1 MSDMV
6 AALEQNGH
14 TYRTDGSVYFRIA
27 SLPDYGKLARLDHAG
42 IQAGARVDS
51 DKYEKE
57 NARDFV
63 LWKATQPDEPTWDFG
78 IGPGRPGWH
87 IECSAMALRILGE
100 APIDIHCGGI
110 DLVFPH
116 HENEIAQAEGATKR
130 QFSRFWFHVEHLLMD
145 DEKMSK
151 SLGNVFN
158 VKDLVDQ
165 GHRPSTLRYLLL
177 SVHYRKQ
184 LKFSLATLSQCDE
197 ALKRLVDFLSRLDT
211 ITAAGAHPAV
221 AERIAA
227 ARAEFDAHLLA
238 DVNAPGGLGVLFE
251 LVRGLNAA
259 IDAGEVGLEDV
270 AIIRAAFD
278 HFDLVLGFIA
288 MRRAEDAAPPVP
300 VDEIERLIVER
311 REARQRR
318 DFARADGIR
327 QDLAARGILLEDS
340 PAGTRWKRG

>member
-1 MSDMV
+1 MGQTI
-6 AALEQNGH
+6 AALEANGH
-14 TYRTDGSVYFRIA
+14 TYRSDGSIYFRIG
-27 SLPDYGKLARLDHAG
+27 SLPDYGKLARLDHSG

-51 DKYEKE
+51 DKYDKE

-130 QFSRFWFHVEHLLMD
+130 QFARFWFHVEHLLMD

-158 VKDLVDQ
+158 VKDLIEQ
-165 GHRPSTLRYLLL
+165 GHRASTLRYLLL

-184 LKFSLATLSQCDE
+184 LKFSMATLAQCDE
-197 ALKRLVDFLSRLDT
+197 ALKRLMDFLSRLDT
-211 ITAAGAHPAV
+211 VAAGGAHPAV
-221 AERIAA
+221 GERVAA
-227 ARAEFDAHLLA
+227 ARTEFDAHLLN
-238 DVNAPGGLGVLFE
+238 DVNAPGGLGVLFD

-259 IDAGEVGLEDV
+259 IDAGEVGTDDV
-270 AIIRAAFD
+270 AVIREAFD

-288 MRRAEDAAPPVP
+288 MRRAEDAAPPVD
-300 VDEIERLIVER
+300 VAEIERLIVER

-318 DFARADGIR
+318 EFARADAIR

-340 PAGTRWKRG
+340 PTGTRWKRG

>member
-1 MSDMV
+1 
-6 AALEQNGH
+6 
-14 TYRTDGSVYFRIA
+14 
-27 SLPDYGKLARLDHAG
+27 
-42 IQAGARVDS
+42 
-51 DKYEKE
+51 
-57 NARDFV
+57 
-63 LWKATQPDEPTWDFG
+63 
-78 IGPGRPGWH
+78 
-87 IECSAMALRILGE
+87 MALRILGE

-116 HENEIAQAEGATKR
+116 HENEIAQAEGATKK

-158 VKDLVDQ
+158 VPELIEQ

-211 ITAAGAHPAV
+211 ITAAGAHPAI
-221 AERIAA
+221 AERVAA
-227 ARAEFDAHLLA
+227 ARAEFDAHLLN
-238 DVNAPGGLGVLFE
+238 DVNAPGGLGVLFD

-259 IDAGEVGLEDV
+259 IDAGEVGAEDAAV
-270 AIIRAAFD
+270 IRAAFD

-300 VDEIERLIVER
+300 VAEIERLIVER